1 MAAEEDD
8 GKGQRNYQGV
18 DAQAVHQVNWSGPE
32 TQTDH
37 EHGANCKRK
46 DEAIFEHVELVIGMH
61 YSLLEECQIQI
72 SNEVRIDLYGIT
84 QFDEDA
90 NGVQHDFLEKHFV
103 KEVER

>member
-1 MAAEEDD
+1 MAAEEDY
-8 GKGQRNYQGV
+8 GKSQRNYQGV
-18 DAQAVHQVNWSGPE
+18 DAQTVHQVNRSGPE
-32 TQTDH
+32 TQTNH

-46 DEAIFEHVELVIGMH
+46 DKAIFKHVELVIGMH

-72 SNEVRIDLYGIT
+72 SNKVRIDIYGIT

-103 KEVER
+103 KEIER